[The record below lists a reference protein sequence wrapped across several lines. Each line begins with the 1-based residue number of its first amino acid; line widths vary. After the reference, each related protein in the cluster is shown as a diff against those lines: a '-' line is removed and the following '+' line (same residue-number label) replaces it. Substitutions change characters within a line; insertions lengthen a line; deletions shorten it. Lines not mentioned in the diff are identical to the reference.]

1 MQYPYNQITASIG
14 FGCDKSAEWMYVAFS
29 EAPNIA
35 NVESDEELNIF
46 SANISFDNQPHE
58 YAMTQKF
65 GARFL
70 HFMDDDW
77 VSAKITESSSMTFAI
92 NWYQEGMARF
102 DFPLTGSAAAIE
114 SARQKCARR

>member
-1 MQYPYNQITASIG
+1 MQYPYNQILASIG
-14 FGCDKSAEWMYVAFS
+14 FGCDKSDEWMYVAFS

-77 VSAKITESSSMTFAI
+77 VSAKITESSSMTFAV
-92 NWYQEGMARF
+92 NWYQKAWLALIFR
-102 DFPLTGSAAAIE
+102 
-114 SARQKCARR
+114 